1 MDLITTRAA
10 VWLPESLVR
19 LRNRVLSNPAFQR
32 WAASFPLTR
41 WRARRRAREL
51 FDIVA
56 GFVYSQILYACV
68 RLNLFEIL
76 AEGTQSLDELA
87 ARLKLP
93 REGAR
98 RLLRAAASLR
108 LVESRGRDRY
118 SLGELGTA
126 MLGNPPIAAMV
137 EHHALAYADLRDP
150 VALLR
155 GELDTRALRAYW
167 AYVGQAEPAKVDPH
181 AVSAYSQLMAD
192 SQCLIADDIL
202 DAYPLDRHRCLL
214 DIAGGEGAFLS
225 RVAQRWPHLQLIL
238 FDLPAVAERAR
249 ARFAREGLS
258 GRAQTIG
265 GDVHRDPLP
274 RGADLVSLVRVLH
287 DHDDQRAEGF
297 ARAAYEA
304 LVPAGRLLVAEPMA
318 GTPGAE
324 PIGDAYFGFYLL
336 AMGSGRPRTP
346 AEIAQLLK
354 QVGFKKVRKLPT
366 RRPILTQ
373 VILAQRD

>member
-1 MDLITTRAA
+1 MR
-10 VWLPESLVR
+10 LPEFLLR
-19 LRNRVLSNPAFQR
+19 LRNRLLSNPGFQR

-68 RLNLFEIL
+68 QVRLFEVL
-76 AEGTQSLDELA
+76 GEGTQSLEELA
-87 ARLKLP
+87 PRLNLP
-93 REGAR
+93 PEGAR

-108 LVESRGRDRY
+108 LVDTRGQDRY

-126 MLGNPPIAAMV
+126 MLANPAIAAMV

-155 GELDTRALRAYW
+155 GELDERALQGYW
-167 AYVGQAEPAKVDPH
+167 AYVGHEEPTRVDPR
-181 AVSAYSQLMAD
+181 AVSGYSRLMAD

-202 DAYPLDRHRCLL
+202 DAYPLERHRCLL
-214 DIAGGEGAFLS
+214 DLAGGEGAFLS
-225 RVAQRWPHLQLIL
+225 RVAQRWPHLRLIL
-238 FDLPAVAERAR
+238 FDLPAVAERAQ
-249 ARFAREGLS
+249 ARFAHEGIS
-258 GRAQTIG
+258 ARAQAIG
-265 GDVHRDPLP
+265 GDVRRDPLP
-274 RGADLVSLVRVLH
+274 RVADLVSLVRVLH
-287 DHDDQRAEGF
+287 DHDDQTAVDF
-297 ARAAYEA
+297 ARAAYES
-304 LVPAGRLLVAEPMA
+304 LTPGGCLLVAEPMS

-324 PIGDAYFGFYLL
+324 PVGDAYFGFYLL

-346 AEIAQLLK
+346 GEIAALLK
-354 QVGFKKVRKLPT
+354 QVGFKRVRRIPT

-373 VILAQRD
+373 LLVAQRD